1 MNRSKHWYEY
11 LWIVT
16 PVYLLLGF
24 FNILF
29 AWLGMIFFCVPL
41 IIAIATGNKTYCN
54 RYCDR
59 GQFLTLL
66 GGRLRLSRNR
76 PTPNWMRSRWFRYG
90 FLVFFLV
97 MFLQMLWVT
106 YLVGAGAQSLGQS
119 VKLFWT
125 FRVPWN
131 WAYHGTL
138 LAPWVAQFAFGFY
151 SMMLTSN
158 LIGWIVM
165 ALYKPRTW
173 CVFCP
178 MGTMTQLICKA
189 KAGGAQLPCTACG
202 EKEAQT

>member
-106 YLVGAGAQSLGQS
+106 YLVGAAPRAWASPSSCSGPSGCPGIGPITARCWRRGWRSL
-119 VKLFWT
+119 
-125 FRVPWN
+125 P
-131 WAYHGTL
+131 
-138 LAPWVAQFAFGFY
+138 LAF
-151 SMMLTSN
+151 
-158 LIGWIVM
+158 
-165 ALYKPRTW
+165 
-173 CVFCP
+173 
-178 MGTMTQLICKA
+178 
-189 KAGGAQLPCTACG
+189 TA
-202 EKEAQT
+202 

>member
-59 GQFLTLL
+59 GQ
-66 GGRLRLSRNR
+66 
-76 PTPNWMRSRWFRYG
+76 
-90 FLVFFLV
+90 
-97 MFLQMLWVT
+97 
-106 YLVGAGAQSLGQS
+106 
-119 VKLFWT
+119 
-125 FRVPWN
+125 
-131 WAYHGTL
+131 
-138 LAPWVAQFAFGFY
+138 
-151 SMMLTSN
+151 
-158 LIGWIVM
+158 
-165 ALYKPRTW
+165 
-173 CVFCP
+173 
-178 MGTMTQLICKA
+178 LICKA